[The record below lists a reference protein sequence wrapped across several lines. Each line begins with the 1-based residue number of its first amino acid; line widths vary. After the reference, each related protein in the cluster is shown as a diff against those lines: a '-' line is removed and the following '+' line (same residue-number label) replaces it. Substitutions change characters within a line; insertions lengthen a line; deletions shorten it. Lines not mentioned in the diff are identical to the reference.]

1 MLLAFGEIML
11 RVAPEGHLR
20 FRQTLPGRVDMSFAG
35 AEANVCAALALWG
48 QPCRYVTALPANAI
62 TDALVGVMRGLGID
76 TGHIV
81 RRDVGRLGVYFV
93 ETGANQRSSLVV
105 YDRDHSAISLAA
117 PQEYAFAPAL
127 EGANWV
133 HVTGIT
139 PSLSENAFLAT
150 LELVRLASERG
161 VGVSCDLNFR
171 NKLWRWKPGFNAKQ
185 LAQECMTQIL
195 PHVKLLVANE
205 EDAGDVLGIHAAGS
219 SIEHGRMNPA
229 AYEQVAREVAG
240 QFPNLSQVAI
250 TLRESISADHN
261 NWGAMLF
268 DATADRVCLAPL
280 DTEGTYRPYEIRDIV
295 DRVGAGDAFA
305 AGLLYALHS
314 AEFAQRQR
322 ALQFA
327 VAASCLKHS
336 VKGDFSYISV
346 QEITALMSG
355 IASGRVR
362 R

>member
-1 MLLAFGEIML
+1 MFLAFGEIML

-20 FRQTLPGRVDMSFAG
+20 FRQVLPGPVDLTFAG

-48 QPCRYVTALPANAI
+48 QSCRYLTAMPTNLVTNALLAV
-62 TDALVGVMRGLGID
+62 LRGLGID
-76 TGHIV
+76 THFV
-81 RRDVGRLGVYFV
+81 VHREVGRLGVYFV

-105 YDRDHSAISLAA
+105 YDRDHSAVSLAA
-117 PQEYAFAPAL
+117 PAEYDFARAL
-127 EGANWV
+127 DGVTWV

-150 LELVRLASERG
+150 LELVRLAHERG
-161 VGVSCDLNFR
+161 IGVSCDLNFR
-171 NKLWRWKPGFNAKQ
+171 NKLWRWKPGFNARQ
-185 LAQECMTQIL
+185 LAHECMTQIL
-195 PHVKLLVANE
+195 PHVKLLIANE
-205 EDAGDVLGIHAAGS
+205 EDASDVLGIHAAGAS
-219 SIEHGRMNPA
+219 VEQGRVNHA
-229 AYEQVAREVAG
+229 AYEQVAREAVG
-240 QFPNLSQVAI
+240 LFPNLSRVAI

-268 DATADRVCLAPL
+268 DAETDRTYFAPTDADGA
-280 DTEGTYRPYEIRDIV
+280 YRPYEIRDIV

-305 AGLLYALHS
+305 AGLLYASHS
-314 AEFAQRQR
+314 TEFAEPER

-336 VKGDFSYISV
+336 IKGDFSYV
-346 QEITALMSG
+346 TVPEIVSLMSG
-355 IASGRVR
+355 VASGRVR

>member
-1 MLLAFGEIML
+1 MFLAFGEIML
-11 RVAPEGHLR
+11 RLAPEGHLR
-20 FRQTLPGRVDMSFAG
+20 FRQALPGRLDATFAG
-35 AEANVCAALALWG
+35 AEANVAAALAMWG
-48 QPCRYVTALPANAI
+48 QKCRYLTALPANAVSE
-62 TDALVGVMRGLGID
+62 ALVAVLRGLGVETD
-76 TGHIV
+76 SIV

-117 PQEYAFAPAL
+117 PDEYNFDRAL
-127 EGANWV
+127 QGVNWV
-133 HVTGIT
+133 HLTGIT
-139 PSLSENAFLAT
+139 PSLSENAYLAT
-150 LELVRLASERG
+150 LELARNARERG
-161 VGVSCDLNFR
+161 IGVSCDLNFR
-171 NKLWRWKPGFNAKQ
+171 NKLWRWKPGFNARQ
-185 LAQECMTQIL
+185 LAHECMTQIL
-195 PHVKLLVANE
+195 PHARVLIANE
-205 EDAGDVLGIHAAGS
+205 EDAGDVLGIHAAGAAV
-219 SIEHGRMNPA
+219 EQGRVDTA
-229 AYEQVAREVAG
+229 GYEQVAREIAR
-240 QFPNLSQVAI
+240 QFPNLAHVAI

-268 DATADRVCLAPL
+268 DVAASRAWLAPF
-280 DTEGTYRPYEIRDIV
+280 DAQGGYRPYEVRDIV

-314 AEFAQRQR
+314 DDFASPQK

-336 VKGDFSYISV
+336 IKGDFSYV
-346 QEITALMSG
+346 TVPEIVALTSG

>member
-11 RVAPEGHLR
+11 RLAPEGHLR
-20 FRQTLPGRVDMSFAG
+20 FRQVLPGRLEATFAG
-35 AEANVCAALALWG
+35 AEANVCAALAMWG
-48 QPCRYVTALPANAI
+48 QRCRYLTALPSNSI
-62 TDALVGVMRGLGID
+62 SESLVAVLRGLGID
-76 TGHIV
+76 TDSIV
-81 RRDVGRLGVYFV
+81 RRDLGRLGVYFV

-117 PQEYAFAPAL
+117 AQEYDFDRAL
-127 EGANWV
+127 DGTAWV

-139 PSLSENAFLAT
+139 PSLSENANLAT
-150 LELVRLASERG
+150 LELVQNAHRRG
-161 VGVSCDLNFR
+161 IGVSCDLNFR
-171 NKLWRWKPGFNAKQ
+171 NKLWRWKPGFNARQ
-185 LAQECMTQIL
+185 LAHECMTQIL

-205 EDAGDVLGIHAAGS
+205 EDAGDVLGIHAAGAS
-219 SIEHGRMNPA
+219 VESGRVNPA
-229 AYEQVAREVAG
+229 AYEQVARDLAR

-250 TLRESISADHN
+250 TLRESVSADHN

-268 DATADRVCLAPL
+268 DVGADRACFAPL
-280 DTEGTYRPYEIRDIV
+280 DSEGGYRPYEIRDII

-305 AGLLYALHS
+305 AGLLYALNS
-314 AEFAQRQR
+314 AEFAPPQQ

-336 VKGDFSYISV
+336 IKGDFSYVSLS
-346 QEITALMSG
+346 EIASLMSG